1 MRRRRKV
8 ALRGLPLLL
17 AVTGLA
23 VSPPAA
29 AQRAGWTYS
38 PLSGEGDRAAMG
50 CALESS
56 ASAFAC
62 LVVRCEDD
70 FSVGLYIHTSL
81 GPADIGPWRITVDKE
96 ERPFVGEAAAAGYG
110 ARLTGDTDWLLD
122 GLMQGAAAFLD
133 AGERASLPRNFIPLD
148 GSLYTINR
156 ALAYCA
162 PRTPA
167 G

>member
-1 MRRRRKV
+1 MRRLRQV

-17 AVTGLA
+17 AVMGLA
-23 VSPPAA
+23 APPAA

-38 PLSGEGDRAAMG
+38 PLPGEGDRAAMG

-56 ASAFAC
+56 ASDFAC
-62 LVVRCEDD
+62 LAVRCEDD

-96 ERPFVGEAAAAGYG
+96 ERAFAGEAAAAGYG

-122 GLMQGAAAFLD
+122 GLKQGAAAFLD
-133 AGERASLPRNFIPLD
+133 AGERARLSRNFIPLD